1 MTFVLINANAKAP
14 AHRKITPP
22 QEYRA
27 VAAFENRTMIVPD
40 EYRTVVLDL
49 QRAA

>member
-22 QEYRA
+22 QEYRV
-27 VAAFENRTMIVPD
+27 VAAFENRTMLVPAED
-40 EYRTVVLDL
+40 RTIILDL